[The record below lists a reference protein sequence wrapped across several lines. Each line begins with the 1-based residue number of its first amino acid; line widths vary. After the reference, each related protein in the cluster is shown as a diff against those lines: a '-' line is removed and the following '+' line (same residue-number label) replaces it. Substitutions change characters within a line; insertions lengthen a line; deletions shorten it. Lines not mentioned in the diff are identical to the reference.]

1 MATVFVPA
9 ILRSLIPVARVD
21 VRGATVGDVID
32 ELEGRYPGVAVL
44 LVEDGDIMPGV
55 AVSIND
61 QAGQMGLMEP
71 VPPDAEVHFLPAL
84 SGG

>member
-1 MATVFVPA
+1 MAIVFVPA
-9 ILRSLIPVARVD
+9 ILRSLIPVARVE
-21 VRGATVGDVID
+21 VSGGTVGDVID
-32 ELEGRYPGVAVL
+32 ELEALYPGVEAL

-61 QAGQMGLMEP
+61 QAGQMGLFEP
-71 VPPDAEVHFLPAL
+71 VPADAEVHFLPAL

>member
-9 ILRSLIPVARVD
+9 ILRALVPVTRVA

-32 ELEGRYPGVAVL
+32 ELEALYPGVAAL
-44 LVEDGDIMPGV
+44 LVDDDDIMPGV

-61 QAGQMGLMEP
+61 QAGQMGLFEP
-71 VPPDAEVHFLPAL
+71 VPEDAEVHFLPAL

>member
-9 ILRSLIPVARVD
+9 VLRALVPVARVE
-21 VRGATVGDVID
+21 VRGATVGEVIA
-32 ELEGRYPGVAVL
+32 ELDARYPGVEAL
-44 LVEDGDIMPGV
+44 LVEDGDLVPGI

-61 QAGQMGLMEP
+61 QAGQFGLFEP
-71 VPPDAEVHFLPAL
+71 VPADAEVHFLPAM

>member
-21 VRGATVGDVID
+21 VRGATVGEVID
-32 ELEGRYPGVAVL
+32 ELEALYPGVAAL
-44 LVEDGDIMPGV
+44 LVDDNDIMPGV

-61 QAGQMGLMEP
+61 QASQMGLFEP
-71 VPPDAEVHFLPAL
+71 VPEDAEVHFLPAL